1 MATKSKTN
9 SKNQPLYMIPIILGL
24 AGVLFSTQL
33 QDPIIQGVIIL
44 LCLAVPMFM
53 GGNLLGRI
61 YSDGFQRWLLLS
73 GMAALTLGAILAVT
87 GLSERLVDHEYV
99 SAGVGEWSDR
109 LGMGSLII
117 GLIAVLYTMVRSEA
131 IIDQLVDRFSHVADH
146 ISEGFILVDDTGSI
160 ILVNRSMLLAT
171 GFDKKDIIGKNV
183 WDLSKSMGIE
193 TFDEPLERN
202 KIGKR
207 RTFQVQWKR
216 HGQERHYEVTD
227 TPIVNRLH
235 HIEGDLFII
244 RDITEQHNLASRL
257 EHYTMSLHLLVEEQT
272 MLLRESEERLRDLLI
287 HMNEGFIIVDSN
299 FKITFANAFVGEM
312 LKVLPEDLQTRKVF
326 EFIPQ
331 EDYERLKESFEYISS
346 DQVSEASQEFNFI
359 RSDGRYL
366 PIKVSLAKAQ
376 HHDEPNGQY
385 SMVVTDLE
393 ELKSMQYELE
403 RHASQLE
410 QANEELREL
419 DRAKDTLLTN
429 VSHELRTPLST
440 IEGYVE
446 MFQSGNLGAVDAP
459 QVGALNV
466 MSRNIDRL
474 STMINEMIEFSRMEI
489 KGIRLNETVFN
500 LTGLLEECVSS
511 AHPTAYQNKVKLKL
525 HTDQTNLPVWGDR
538 SKLTQV
544 MGILLSNAIKFSY
557 EKTVVDIHVELESE
571 GDVSIAVRDYGIGI
585 DKHNQEDIFQKFYQV
600 DSTMTRNFEGTG
612 IGLSIASNIIKA
624 HEGATFRLRL
634 KKSLFRMDNLSPKS
648 YSLEGCLVY
657 ITNTDLEF
665 RSALKELLIKVG
677 AEVHEFYAAHETFRF
692 SKDTRPDFVLMGENL
707 PDVSGAEAFR
717 LFKEHELT
725 ATIPVVLMITHTA
738 SGESSIDSK
747 KYDILW
753 KPFTPYDLI
762 QHIRSVWS
770 SVEIS
775 NEQ

>member
-1 MATKSKTN
+1 
-9 SKNQPLYMIPIILGL
+9 MIPIILGL

-33 QDPIIQGVIIL
+33 KDPIIQGVIIL

-61 YSDGFQRWLLLS
+61 YSDGFQRVLLLS

-99 SAGVGEWSDR
+99 SPGVGEWSDR

-117 GLIAVLYTMVRSEA
+117 GLIAVLYTMMRSEA

-146 ISEGFILVDDTGSI
+146 ISEGFILVDETGSI
-160 ILVNRSMLLAT
+160 ILVNRSLLLSI
-171 GFDKKDIIGKNV
+171 GIDKKDIVGKNV
-183 WDLSKSMGIE
+183 WEFSKSMGIE
-193 TFDEPLERN
+193 AFDEPLERN
-202 KIGKR
+202 KVGKR
-207 RTFQVQWKR
+207 RTFQIQWKR

-227 TPIVNRLH
+227 TPIVNRSH

-257 EHYTMSLHLLVEEQT
+257 EHYTVSLHLLVEEQT
-272 MLLRESEERLRDLLI
+272 KLLRDSEERLRDLLI
-287 HMNEGFIIVDSN
+287 HMNEGFIIVNAD
-299 FKITFANAFVGEM
+299 FKISFANAYVGEM

-331 EDYERLKESFEYISS
+331 EDYERLKGSFEHIGSEEA
-346 DQVSEASQEFNFI
+346 SEASQEFNFI

-376 HHDEPNGQY
+376 HHDDSDGQY

-393 ELKSMQYELE
+393 ELKAMQYALE
-403 RHASQLE
+403 NHAAQLE

-446 MFQSGNLGAVDAP
+446 MFQSGNLGPVDAP

-466 MSRNIDRL
+466 MTRNIDRL

-525 HTDQTNLPVWGDR
+525 HTADENLPIWGDR
-538 SKLTQV
+538 AKLTQV
-544 MGILLSNAIKFSY
+544 MGILFSNAIKFSH
-557 EKTVVDIHVELESE
+557 EKSVVDIHVELEGN
-571 GDVSIAVRDYGIGI
+571 GDISIAVRDHGIGI
-585 DKHNQEDIFQKFYQV
+585 DKHNQQDIFQKFYQV

-624 HEGATFRLRL
+624 HGGVIEVESALDEGATFRLKL
-634 KKSLFRMDNLSPKS
+634 KKALFTGVNLSPVAN
-648 YSLEGCLVY
+648 SLEGCIVY
-657 ITNTDLEF
+657 LTNTDLEF
-665 RSALKELLIKVG
+665 RAACKDLLVGVG
-677 AEVHEFYAAHETFRF
+677 AEVHEFYAAHETFRHA
-692 SKDTRPDFVLMGENL
+692 KEMRPDYVLMGENL
-707 PDVSGAEAFR
+707 PDVSGAEAIR
-717 LFKEHELT
+717 LFKDYEST
-725 ATIPVVLMITHTA
+725 AAIPVVLMHTNTVSA
-738 SGESSIDSK
+738 DTSIDGK
-747 KYDILW
+747 NYDILW

-770 SVEIS
+770 TVEFS
-775 NEQ
+775 KEQQS